1 MLVRCSLGRTWALGR
16 TRSGGGCGPWRE
28 GRRRGSGGTGCRWVG
43 SGTGWTPGVVT
54 SIGSNSVIVI
64 VLDLIIY
71 LLVEGAWQVIEQMWL
86 LPPYQG
92 EQVLL
97 CQSVPGT
104 VEM

>member
-1 MLVRCSLGRTWALGR
+1 MDTWSRYICS
-16 TRSGGGCGPWRE
+16 
-28 GRRRGSGGTGCRWVG
+28 
-43 SGTGWTPGVVT
+43 
-54 SIGSNSVIVI
+54 ISV
-64 VLDLIIY
+64 LILIY

-104 VEM
+104 ANNKMIQKINFYVFLT